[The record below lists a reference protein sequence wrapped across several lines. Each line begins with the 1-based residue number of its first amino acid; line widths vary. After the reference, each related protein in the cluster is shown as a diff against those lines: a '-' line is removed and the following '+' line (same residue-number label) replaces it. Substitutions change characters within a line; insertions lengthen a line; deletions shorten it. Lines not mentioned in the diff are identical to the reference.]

1 MTHPRT
7 LIREHMARELVRRG
21 AWADSVFVSRST
33 PFSDEDHF
41 PNVCVYTD
49 GERTRNALGQQLL
62 EQELSLLIEIRVA
75 RTPDEHQPWRH
86 VDGLP
91 SHPAQTTAADRE
103 LDDCCEAIESI
114 VFSQFSNTS
123 VVVEGQEITT
133 DEISE
138 VNTEIARS
146 AEGEVPYVLA
156 QIEFKLIY
164 RACYPVPDVNT
175 CPLEKILGEQ
185 RHRVCGVEGRGIHVT
200 AYTPQP
206 PQGAC

>member
-21 AWADSVFVSRST
+21 AWADAIFVCRST
-33 PFSDEDHF
+33 PFTDEDHF

-49 GERTRNALGQQLL
+49 GERTRNTLGQQLL

-75 RTPDEHQPWRH
+75 RTPDMHQPWRH

-91 SHPAQTTAADRE
+91 AHPGQTASADRE
-103 LDDCCEAIESI
+103 LDECCEVIESI

-123 VVVEGQEITT
+123 VDVEGQRITT

-138 VNTEIARS
+138 VNTDIARS
-146 AEGEVPYVLA
+146 AECDVPYVFA

-164 RACYPVPDVNT
+164 RACYPEPEVDT
-175 CPLEKILGEQ
+175 CPLEKVLGEQ
-185 RHRVCGVEGRGIHVT
+185 RHRVCGVEGLGIHVT
-200 AYTPQP
+200 ASTPQP

>member
-62 EQELSLLIEIRVA
+62 EQELALLIEVRIA
-75 RTPDEHQPWRH
+75 RTPDAHQPWRH

-103 LDDCCEAIESI
+103 LDECCEAIESI
-114 VFSQFSNTS
+114 VFGQFSNTS
-123 VVVEGQEITT
+123 VVVEGQKITI

-146 AEGEVPYVLA
+146 SEGEVPYVLA
-156 QIEFKLIY
+156 QIEFKLVY
-164 RACYPVPDVNT
+164 RACYPVPNVNT
-175 CPLEKILGEQ
+175 CPLEKVLGEL
-185 RHRVCGVEGRGIHVT
+185 RHRVCGVEGQGIHAN

>member
-21 AWADSVFVSRST
+21 AWADAVFVCRST
-33 PFSDEDHF
+33 PFTDEDYF

-62 EQELSLLIEIRVA
+62 EQELSLLIEVRVA
-75 RTPDEHQPWRH
+75 RTPDMHQPWRH

-91 SHPAQTTAADRE
+91 PQPGQGASADRE
-103 LDDCCEAIESI
+103 LDECCEAIESI
-114 VFSQFSNTS
+114 VFGQFSNTS
-123 VVVEGQEITT
+123 VDVEGQRITT

-138 VNTEIARS
+138 VNTDIARS
-146 AEGEVPYVLA
+146 AEGEIPYVFA

-164 RACYPVPDVNT
+164 RACYPIPDVAS
-175 CPLEKILGEQ
+175 CPLEKVLGEL
-185 RHRVCGVEGRGIHVT
+185 RHRVCRAEGLGIHVT
-200 AYTPQP
+200 ASTPQP
-206 PQGAC
+206 PQSAC

>member
-21 AWADSVFVSRST
+21 AWADAIFVCRST
-33 PFSDEDHF
+33 PFTDEDHF

-49 GERTRNALGQQLL
+49 GERTRNTLGQQLL

-75 RTPDEHQPWRH
+75 RTPDMHQPWRH

-91 SHPAQTTAADRE
+91 AHPGQTASADRE
-103 LDDCCEAIESI
+103 LDECCEVIESI

-123 VVVEGQEITT
+123 VDVEGQRITT

-138 VNTEIARS
+138 VNTDIARS
-146 AEGEVPYVLA
+146 AEGDVPYVFA

-164 RACYPVPDVNT
+164 RACYPEPEVDT
-175 CPLEKILGEQ
+175 CPLEKVLGEQ
-185 RHRVCGVEGRGIHVT
+185 RHRVCGVEGLGIHVP
-200 AYTPQP
+200 ASPPQP